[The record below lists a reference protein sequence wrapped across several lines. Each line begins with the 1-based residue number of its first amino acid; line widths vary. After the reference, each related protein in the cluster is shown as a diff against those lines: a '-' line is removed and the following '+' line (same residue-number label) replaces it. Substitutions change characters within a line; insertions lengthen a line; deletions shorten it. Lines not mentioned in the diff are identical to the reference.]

1 MTTLIIWDMDGTLAD
16 TRQWIYA
23 SYRYAAKESGFPEP
37 SDEQLSHH
45 CCGGIFDNLEVLFG
59 KTGEEAEAM
68 AALYRKYYAENCM
81 DKVCLFDGIREVVF
95 TLKERGYAQAVATM
109 KIQPVAQELID
120 NLGIGECFV
129 KVAGTALDRKVTKT
143 QMILDC
149 KSAGDYDR
157 VVMIG
162 DCPTDMHAA
171 KNAGAEFIAV
181 AFGYGFP
188 EERCISEGIDYVN
201 SPEDIIRQLSRE

>member
-1 MTTLIIWDMDGTLAD
+1 MSTLIIWDFDGTLAD
-16 TRQWIYA
+16 SRPWIYA
-23 SYRYAAKESGFPEP
+23 SYRYAARESGLPEP
-37 SDEQLSHH
+37 TDEQLSHH

-143 QMILDC
+143 QMIREC
-149 KSAGDYDR
+149 KSSGDYDR
-157 VVMIG
+157 VVMVG
-162 DCPTDMHAA
+162 DCPSDMHAA
-171 KNAGAEFIAV
+171 QNAGAEFIAA

-188 EERCISEGIDYVN
+188 EERCVSEGVDFIR
-201 SPEDIIRQLSRE
+201 SPAEMLTRFP